1 MSLVMPGGGDRETRP
16 PEAELRCSFC
26 AKEADHVRKLIAG
39 PKVFICDECVE
50 VCLDIL
56 RDDRRPGGAAAPPV
70 SSTASTW
77 RGTTPAGFCPLC
89 RMPLMMQDA
98 VLIAKK
104 GVLCRPCVADVQ
116 AALGFRS

>member
-1 MSLVMPGGGDRETRP
+1 MLGRRQGAEK
-16 PEAELRCSFC
+16 PEEPELRCSFC
-26 AKEADHVRKLIAG
+26 AKDADHVRKLIAG

-50 VCLDIL
+50 VCQDIL
-56 RDDRRPGGAAAPPV
+56 HDDGRQNPAEAPAV
-70 SSTASTW
+70 SSTAPTW

-98 VLIAKK
+98 VLIEGK

-116 AALGFRS
+116 EAVRFRS

>member
-1 MSLVMPGGGDRETRP
+1 MGRRHGDAKTEEP
-16 PEAELRCSFC
+16 ELRCSFC

-39 PKVFICDECVE
+39 PKVFICDECVD
-50 VCLDIL
+50 VCLEIL
-56 RDDRRPGGAAAPPV
+56 RVDGEQRPAEAPPV
-70 SSTASTW
+70 SSTAATW

-98 VLIAKK
+98 VLIERK

-116 AALGFRS
+116 EAVRLRS

>member
-1 MSLVMPGGGDRETRP
+1 MLGRRRQDAKPE
-16 PEAELRCSFC
+16 EAELRCSFC
-26 AKEADHVRKLIAG
+26 AKEAEHVRKLIAG

-50 VCLDIL
+50 VCQEIL
-56 RDDRRPGGAAAPPV
+56 REERRQHTEDPPPV

-116 AALGFRS
+116 SAVSFRS

>member
-1 MSLVMPGGGDRETRP
+1 MPGGRDHDPRADDGD
-16 PEAELRCSFC
+16 LRCSFC
-26 AKEADHVRKLIAG
+26 AKEAEHVRKLIAG

-50 VCLDIL
+50 ICLEIL
-56 RDDRRPGGAAAPPV
+56 REQRREQPADAVPV

-89 RMPLMMQDA
+89 RNSLMMQDA

-116 AALGFRS
+116 KAARR

>member
-1 MSLVMPGGGDRETRP
+1 MLSRRRSDEKPD
-16 PEAELRCSFC
+16 EADLRCSFC
-26 AKEADHVRKLIAG
+26 AKHADHVRKLIAG

-56 RDDRRPGGAAAPPV
+56 RAEGAQDLADAPQV
-70 SSTASTW
+70 SSTAPTW

-98 VLIAKK
+98 VLIEGK
-104 GVLCRPCVADVQ
+104 GVLCRPCVADVHR
-116 AALGFRS
+116 LH

>member
-1 MSLVMPGGGDRETRP
+1 MLGRRHGDEKP
-16 PEAELRCSFC
+16 PDAELRCSFC
-26 AKEADHVRKLIAG
+26 AKDADHVRKLIAG

-56 RDDRRPGGAAAPPV
+56 RDDGRQDPAEAPPV
-70 SSTASTW
+70 SSTAPTW

-98 VLIAKK
+98 VLIERK

-116 AALGFRS
+116 EAVRFRS